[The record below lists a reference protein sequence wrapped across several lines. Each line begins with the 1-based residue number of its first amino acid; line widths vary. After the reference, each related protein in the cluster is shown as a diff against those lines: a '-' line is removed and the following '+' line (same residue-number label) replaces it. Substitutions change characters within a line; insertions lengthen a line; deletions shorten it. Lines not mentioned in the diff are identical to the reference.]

1 MSKQENK
8 LFVILRIYILAS
20 HFNAVQMCNGM
31 LDVLCR
37 RHKKKFLDSF
47 IYLDKIHASPKI
59 GNGRTEES
67 ELKSTENI
75 LSRIAELSEFKMV

>member
-1 MSKQENK
+1 
-8 LFVILRIYILAS
+8 
-20 HFNAVQMCNGM
+20 MCNGM
-31 LDVLCR
+31 LDVLCW
-37 RHKKKFLDSF
+37 RHKEKFLDSF